1 VSAAPALKQAAR
13 TAAPARKSKANPQQ
27 HLARAPH
34 PTGKPRD
41 AARPGLAVG
50 VLALG
55 RSDDGPSKVL
65 LVAAAILLLA
75 AAAGSTVLGVAARS
89 ETREA

>member
-1 VSAAPALKQAAR
+1 
-13 TAAPARKSKANPQQ
+13 
-27 HLARAPH
+27 
-34 PTGKPRD
+34 
-41 AARPGLAVG
+41 

-75 AAAGSTVLGVAARS
+75 AAVGSTVLGVAARS

>member
-1 VSAAPALKQAAR
+1 
-13 TAAPARKSKANPQQ
+13 
-27 HLARAPH
+27 
-34 PTGKPRD
+34 
-41 AARPGLAVG
+41 

-55 RSDDGPSKVL
+55 GSDHGPSKVL

>member
-1 VSAAPALKQAAR
+1 
-13 TAAPARKSKANPQQ
+13 
-27 HLARAPH
+27 
-34 PTGKPRD
+34 
-41 AARPGLAVG
+41 